1 MRRFLFAGLN
11 ALVRFRRLSLLRVPG
26 HREWTFAWPS
36 GGSRPHNDMS
46 KTPRT
51 DLQTVALGAMPCLST
66 DDHERISSGANGRVF
81 VSVRC
86 PQTDMPSVFTTRASA
101 APTQAPGVMKWR

>member
-1 MRRFLFAGLN
+1 MRRFLFAGFN
-11 ALVRFRRLSLLRVPG
+11 VACARAISAAFSIARAG
-26 HREWTFAWPS
+26 HREWTFVWPS

-46 KTPRT
+46 KKPRT
-51 DLQTVALGAMPCLST
+51 DS
-66 DDHERISSGANGRVF
+66 NGRVF

-86 PQTDMPSVFTTRASA
+86 PQTDMPSVFTSRASG